1 MSTEPDYSN
10 AAPPTFDELAA
21 LKARQDGAADALA
34 LDNEVRAQRIRKQA
48 AAVVAAE
55 LAGQA
60 PPFDADL
67 LVDVLAR
74 PAEPAHRVEGLIPSD
89 AGTLVVAQRKTG
101 KTTLELNLA
110 RSLLLGQDFLGRF
123 PVRRVTGRVAVL
135 NYEVSAGQLARWAHE
150 AGVPTDR
157 LYLVN
162 LRGRRNPLS
171 NTADCEQLDEHLRAH
186 EVESLIVD
194 PFGRAFIGKSQNDSG
209 EVGAWLANLDRWARG
224 DCGAQDVILTA
235 HAGWE
240 GERTRG
246 ASALEDW
253 ADSIITLVRDKD
265 DEQVRYLRAEGRDV
279 LVDEDRLNFD
289 TTTRTLTLA
298 GAGSRKQA
306 TKTRNVDDL
315 VPAVVSAVN
324 VAPGI
329 TGYKLTRALRD
340 AGLSFNN
347 GDELA
352 AARVAVERG
361 QITVEVGARNAKRYH
376 PALDLPD
383 LPAPPCEGRET
394 TSLTS
399 PIVGRS
405 LVGRSSTEQTAGRS
419 DLEPTTDPTMD
430 DAIDVATRLLGATPV
445 GAR

>member
-10 AAPPTFDELAA
+10 ATPPTLEQVGE
-21 LKARQDGAADALA
+21 LKARQDAAADALA

-55 LAGQA
+55 LAGDA

-74 PAEPAHRVEGLIPSD
+74 PQEPPHRVDGLIPSQ
-89 AGTLVVAQRKTG
+89 AGTLIVAQRKTG

-110 RSLLLGQDFLGRF
+110 RSLIGGEDFLGRF
-123 PVRRVTGRVAVL
+123 PVRAATGRIGLL
-135 NYEVSAGQLARWAHE
+135 NYEVSAAQLARWAHE

-162 LRGRRNPLS
+162 LRGRRNPLG
-171 NTADCEQLDEHLRAH
+171 NTTDREQLAAQLRQH

-194 PFGRAFIGKSQNDSG
+194 PFGRAFVGKSQNDSG

-224 DCGAQDVILTA
+224 DCGVQDVILTA

-279 LVDEDRLNFD
+279 LVEEDRLNFD
-289 TTTRTLTLA
+289 TTTRTLSLS
-298 GAGSRKQA
+298 GGGSRKSTA
-306 TKTRNVDDL
+306 KSRALDEL
-315 VPAVVSAVN
+315 VPAVVEAVK
-324 VAPGI
+324 ASPGI
-329 TGYKLTRALRD
+329 TGYGLRNVFRET
-340 AGLSFNN
+340 GVSFRT
-347 GDELA
+347 GDESA

-361 QITVEVGARNAKRYH
+361 LIMAEDGPRNSKIYRPTPHLSHLSPPVPGTAPPPVPPVYKGQVEVVQVNNDQTGDRST
-376 PALDLPD
+376 PATP
-383 LPAPPCEGRET
+383 
-394 TSLTS
+394 
-399 PIVGRS
+399 
-405 LVGRSSTEQTAGRS
+405 
-419 DLEPTTDPTMD
+419 DPTMD
-430 DAIDVATRLLGATPV
+430 DAIDVATLLLGARPV

>member
-1 MSTEPDYSN
+1 M
-10 AAPPTFDELAA
+10 
-21 LKARQDGAADALA
+21 
-34 LDNEVRAQRIRKQA
+34 
-48 AAVVAAE
+48 VAAE
-55 LAGQA
+55 LAGEA

-67 LVDVLAR
+67 LADVLGR
-74 PAEPAHRVEGLIPSD
+74 PAEAPHRVDGLIPSQ

-110 RSLLLGQDFLGRF
+110 RSLIGGEGF
-123 PVRRVTGRVAVL
+123 PVRAITGRVGLL

-150 AGVPTDR
+150 AGVPPDR

-162 LRGRRNPLS
+162 LRGRRNPLG
-171 NTADCEQLDEHLRAH
+171 NPDDREQLAEHLRAH

-194 PFGRAFIGKSQNDSG
+194 PFGRAFVGKSQNDSG

-224 DCGAQDVILTA
+224 DCGVQDVILTA

-279 LVDEDRLNFD
+279 LVEEDRLNFD
-289 TTTRTLTLA
+289 ANTRTLSLS
-298 GAGSRKQA
+298 GGGSRKSTA
-306 TKTRNVDDL
+306 KSRALDEL
-315 VPAVVSAVN
+315 VPAVVEAVK
-324 VAPGI
+324 ASPGI
-329 TGYKLTRALRD
+329 TGYGLRNVFRD
-340 AGLSFNN
+340 TGVSFRT
-347 GDELA
+347 GDESA

-361 QITVEVGARNAKRYH
+361 LLMAEDGPRNSKIYRPTPHLSHLSPPVPGTAPPPVPPVYKGQVEVVQVNNDQTGDRST
-376 PALDLPD
+376 PATP
-383 LPAPPCEGRET
+383 
-394 TSLTS
+394 
-399 PIVGRS
+399 
-405 LVGRSSTEQTAGRS
+405 
-419 DLEPTTDPTMD
+419 DPTMD
-430 DAIDVATRLLGATPV
+430 DAIDVATLLLGARPV

>member
-1 MSTEPDYSN
+1 MSTDPDYSN
-10 AAPPTFDELAA
+10 AAPPDPDELAD
-21 LKARQDGAADALA
+21 LKARQDAAADALA
-34 LDNEVRAQRIRKQA
+34 LDNEVRAQRIRKHA

-74 PAEPAHRVEGLIPSD
+74 PQEPPHRVDGLIPSQ

-110 RSLLLGQDFLGRF
+110 RSLLLGEDFLGRF

-135 NYEVSAGQLARWAHE
+135 NYEVSAGQLARWADE

-162 LRGRRNPLS
+162 LRGRRNPLG
-171 NTADCEQLDEHLRAH
+171 NAEDRDQLAEQLRQH

-194 PFGRAFIGKSQNDSG
+194 PFGRAFVGKSQNDSG
-209 EVGAWLANLDRWARG
+209 EVGAWLASLDRWARG
-224 DCGAQDVILTA
+224 DCGVQDVILTA

-253 ADSIITLVRDKD
+253 ADSIVTLVRDKD

-279 LVDEDRLNFD
+279 LVEEDRLNFD
-289 TTTRTLTLA
+289 ADSRTLRLA
-298 GAGSRKQA
+298 GAGSRKSA
-306 TKTRNVDDL
+306 AKTRNVDEL
-315 VPAVVSAVN
+315 VEPVVKAVAA
-324 VAPGI
+324 APGI
-329 TGYKLTRALRD
+329 TGNKLTQALRS
-340 AGLSFNN
+340 AGASFNG
-347 GDELA
+347 GDEIKA
-352 AARVAVERG
+352 AKLAVERG
-361 QITVEVGARNAKRYH
+361 RLVIEDGPRNAKMYRPAPH
-376 PALDLPD
+376 LSDLSATSLAGTSVDLSDLPIRERSTTEKSSTPSAERGRPPDDPAL
-383 LPAPPCEGRET
+383 A
-394 TSLTS
+394 
-399 PIVGRS
+399 
-405 LVGRSSTEQTAGRS
+405 LVQ
-419 DLEPTTDPTMD
+419 
-430 DAIDVATRLLGATPV
+430 DVLGGVVIAS
-445 GAR
+445 

>member
-10 AAPPTFDELAA
+10 ATPPTLEQVGE
-21 LKARQDGAADALA
+21 LKARQAAAADALA

-55 LAGQA
+55 LAGEA

-67 LVDVLAR
+67 LADVLGR
-74 PAEPAHRVEGLIPSD
+74 PAEAPHRVDGLIPSQ

-110 RSLLLGQDFLGRF
+110 RSLIGGEDFLGRF
-123 PVRRVTGRVAVL
+123 PVRAITGRVGLL

-150 AGVPTDR
+150 AGVPPDR

-162 LRGRRNPLS
+162 LRGRRNPLG
-171 NTADCEQLDEHLRAH
+171 NPDDREQLAEHLRAH

-194 PFGRAFIGKSQNDSG
+194 PFGRAFVGKSQNDSG

-224 DCGAQDVILTA
+224 DCGVADVILTA

-253 ADSIITLVRDKD
+253 ADSIVTLVRDKD

-376 PALDLPD
+376 PTPDLPD
-383 LPAPPCEGRET
+383 LPALPCEGRET

-399 PIVGRS
+399 PIGGRS

-419 DLEPTTDPTMD
+419 DLKPTTDHTMD

-445 GAR
+445 SAR

>member
-1 MSTEPDYSN
+1 MSTAADYSN
-10 AAPPTFDELAA
+10 AAPPTPDELAV
-21 LKARQDGAADALA
+21 LKARQDAAADALA

-55 LAGQA
+55 LAGDG

-67 LVDVLAR
+67 LVDILAR
-74 PAEPAHRVEGLIPSD
+74 PQEPPHRVEGLIPSD
-89 AGTLVVAQRKTG
+89 AGTLIVAQRKTG
-101 KTTLELNLA
+101 KTTLVLNLT
-110 RSLLLGQDFLGRF
+110 RSVIGGEDFLGRF
-123 PVRRVTGRVAVL
+123 PVRKIAGRVAVL
-135 NYEVSAGQLARWAHE
+135 NYEVSANQLARWADE
-150 AGVPTDR
+150 AGVPADR

-162 LRGRRNPLS
+162 LRGRRNPLG
-171 NTADCEQLDEHLRAH
+171 NAEDREHLAEQLRQH

-194 PFGRAFIGKSQNDSG
+194 PFGRAFVGKSQNDSG

-224 DCGAQDVILTA
+224 DCGVQDVILTA

-279 LVDEDRLNFD
+279 LVEEDRLNFD

-315 VPAVVSAVN
+315 VPAVVSAVT
-324 VAPGI
+324 VEPGI

-340 AGLSFNN
+340 AGMSFNN

-361 QITVEVGARNAKRYH
+361 QITVEVGGRNAKRYH
-376 PALDLPD
+376 PAPHLPD
-383 LPAPPCEGRET
+383 LPAPPCEGR
-394 TSLTS
+394 
-399 PIVGRS
+399 
-405 LVGRSSTEQTAGRS
+405 
-419 DLEPTTDPTMD
+419 D
-430 DAIDVATRLLGATPV
+430 
-445 GAR
+445 

>member
-1 MSTEPDYSN
+1 MSIEPDYSN
-10 AAPPTFDELAA
+10 AAPPTSDELAV
-21 LKARQDGAADALA
+21 LKGRQDAATDALA

-55 LAGQA
+55 LAGDA

-67 LVDVLAR
+67 LVDILAR
-74 PAEPAHRVEGLIPSD
+74 PQEPPHRVDGLIPSQ

-110 RSLLLGQDFLGRF
+110 RSLLLGEDFLGRF

-135 NYEVSAGQLARWAHE
+135 NYEVSAAQLARWADE

-162 LRGRRNPLS
+162 LRGRRNPLG
-171 NTADCEQLDEHLRAH
+171 NAEDREHLAEHLRKHKA
-186 EVESLIVD
+186 ETLIVD
-194 PFGRAFIGKSQNDSG
+194 PFGRAFDGKSQNDSG

-224 DCGAQDVILTA
+224 DCGVADVILTA
-235 HAGWE
+235 HTGWE

-279 LVDEDRLNFD
+279 LVEEDRLNFD

-298 GAGSRKQA
+298 GAGSRKSA
-306 TKTRNVDDL
+306 AKTRNVDEL
-315 VPAVVSAVN
+315 VEPVVKAVTA
-324 VAPGI
+324 APGI
-329 TGYKLTRALRD
+329 TGNKLTQALRS
-340 AGLSFNN
+340 AGASFNG
-347 GDELA
+347 GDEIKA
-352 AARVAVERG
+352 AKLAVERG
-361 QITVEVGARNAKRYH
+361 RLVIEDGPRNAKMYR
-376 PALDLPD
+376 PAPHLSDLSATSLAGTSVDLSDLPI
-383 LPAPPCEGRET
+383 RERST
-394 TSLTS
+394 TE
-399 PIVGRS
+399 
-405 LVGRSSTEQTAGRS
+405 RSSTPNAERGRPP
-419 DLEPTTDPTMD
+419 DDP
-430 DAIDVATRLLGATPV
+430 ALALVQDVLGGVVIAS
-445 GAR
+445 

>member
-10 AAPPTFDELAA
+10 AAPPTPDELAA
-21 LKARQDGAADALA
+21 LKARQAAAADALA

-55 LAGQA
+55 LMGDS

-74 PAEPAHRVEGLIPSD
+74 PQEPPHRVDGLIPSQ
-89 AGTLVVAQRKTG
+89 AGTLIVAQRKTG

-110 RSLLLGQDFLGRF
+110 RSLIGGGDFLGRF
-123 PVRRVTGRVAVL
+123 PVCAITGRVALL
-135 NYEVSAGQLARWAHE
+135 NYEVSPAQLARWAHE

-171 NTADCEQLDEHLRAH
+171 NTADREQLAEHLRRH

-209 EVGAWLANLDRWARG
+209 EVGAWLASLDRWARG
-224 DCGAQDVILTA
+224 DCGVQDVILTA
-235 HAGWE
+235 HAGWD

-279 LVDEDRLNFD
+279 LVEEDRLDFD

-298 GAGSRKQA
+298 GAGSRKHA
-306 TKTRNVDDL
+306 TKTRNVDAL
-315 VPAVVSAVN
+315 VPAVVSAVKS
-324 VAPGI
+324 APSI
-329 TGYKLTRALRD
+329 TGYGIRNVLRQD
-340 AGLSFNN
+340 GASFRT
-347 GDELA
+347 GDEITA
-352 AARVAVERG
+352 ANVAVDRG
-361 QITVEVGARNAKRYH
+361 LLVAEDGPRNSKRYRPAPHLSHLSPPVPETAPPPVPPVYKGQVEVLQVEDHHAG
-376 PALDLPD
+376 D
-383 LPAPPCEGRET
+383 
-394 TSLTS
+394 
-399 PIVGRS
+399 RS
-405 LVGRSSTEQTAGRS
+405 TL
-419 DLEPTTDPTMD
+419 DPTMD
-430 DAIDVATRLLGATPV
+430 KAVDVATQLLGARPLGV
-445 GAR
+445 A